1 MSTLDMHERPNAS
14 PSGGFF
20 IQSRAGESGN
30 FEVVIPWP
38 DGGLAHF
45 WRENDAVGA
54 PWHGP
59 AIFGSGRYFGA
70 SVADSDFAAFQSSS
84 IKNLE
89 VIAVTEGGQVEHWWR
104 ENGGAFIWHKAAT
117 LFEDGTGVPAL
128 AYTFATFKED
138 EFGLGIDLDSHD
150 PSEFYFAMPFRDGGL
165 RLVSR
170 LNALDGPKEWK
181 EIGGFRER
189 PLALA
194 QAVLQDKD
202 FVGVGL
208 ALTTLRNA
216 TTYAGWREM
225 KEGVNDP
232 LVRGD
237 VVVAA
242 VSDQGALNIYVW
254 GVGPPVAFGSRD
266 IWVEGTSLSLP
277 TEHGHLLRPF
287 RGRPSILQSDYGL
300 SEAHGF
306 VPWSSAD
313 YGNLE
318 VVAPGKDGGIL
329 YFWRK
334 NGEHR
339 SPPHIS
345 NGWNFQAKIG
355 EAIYDEVSLIQSNYG
370 NDDHCNLEL
379 VARRRDQ
386 RGFDFFWREPD
397 LIWRGPFVVERETPV
412 GSVTQPLSTLPLSTD
427 DTLAALRSVRI
438 DFSVPER
445 DLRSWLGNPEYTPYP
460 AIANA
465 LLRLLCNSPLRHEVY
480 IDVIAYN
487 YEHTPS
493 TQSPRKV
500 EDVNT
505 TVLQAAIIEGY
516 NNRHGASAT
525 DLAEIIG

>member
-1 MSTLDMHERPNAS
+1 MGATLDMHERPDAS

-45 WRENDAVGA
+45 WRENDAPGA

-59 AIFGSGRYFGA
+59 AIFSSGQYVGA
-70 SVADSDFAAFQSSS
+70 SVADSDFAAFRSSS

-128 AYTFATFKED
+128 AYTFATFQEG
-138 EFGLGIDLDSHD
+138 EFGIDLDSHE
-150 PSEFYFAMPFRDGGL
+150 PSEFYFAVPFRDGGL

-181 EIGGFRER
+181 QIGGFREK
-189 PLALA
+189 PMNLGSS
-194 QAVLQDKD
+194 VLSDKN
-202 FVGVGL
+202 FVGVSL

-237 VVVAA
+237 IVIAA
-242 VSDQGALNIYVW
+242 VSDQGALNIYIW
-254 GVGPPVAFGSRD
+254 GAGPPVVFGSRD
-266 IWVEGTSLSLP
+266 IWTQGTSLTLP
-277 TEHGHLLRPF
+277 TELGQVLRPF

-306 VPWSSAD
+306 VPWSEAN

-329 YFWRK
+329 YFWRR
-334 NGEHR
+334 NGEHS
-339 SPPHIS
+339 SPTPITE
-345 NGWNFQAKIG
+345 GWTFQSKIG
-355 EAIYDEVSLIQSNYG
+355 EAVYDEVSLIQSNYG

-397 LIWRGPFVVERETPV
+397 LVWRGPFVVERQALV
-412 GSVTQPLSTLPLSTD
+412 GTVTQPILTQPLSTD
-427 DTLAALRSVRI
+427 DMLAALWSVRI
-438 DFSVPER
+438 DFSVPEG
-445 DLRSWLGNPEYTPYP
+445 DLRSWLENPEYTAYP

-465 LLRLLCNSPLRHEVY
+465 LLRLLRNSPLRREVY

-487 YEHTPS
+487 YEHTPD

-505 TVLQAAIIEGY
+505 TLLQAAIIEGY
-516 NNRHGASAT
+516 NNRHGTSAT
-525 DLAEIIG
+525 NLTEIIE

>member
-1 MSTLDMHERPNAS
+1 MGTTLDMHERPDAS

-20 IQSRAGESGN
+20 IQSRAGEAGN

-45 WRENDAVGA
+45 WRENDVPSA

-59 AIFGSGRYFGA
+59 AIFSSGQYVGA

-128 AYTFATFKED
+128 AYTFATFQEG
-138 EFGLGIDLDSHD
+138 EFGIDLDSHD
-150 PSEFYFAMPFRDGGL
+150 PSEFYFAVPFRDGGL

-181 EIGGFRER
+181 QIGGFHEK
-189 PLALA
+189 PMNMGSS
-194 QAVLQDKD
+194 VLSDKN
-202 FVGVGL
+202 FVGVSL

-237 VVVAA
+237 IVIAA

-254 GVGPPVAFGSRD
+254 GAGPPVVFGSRD
-266 IWVEGTSLSLP
+266 IWTQGTSLTLP
-277 TEHGHLLRPF
+277 TELGHVLRPF

-306 VPWSSAD
+306 VPWSEAN

-329 YFWRK
+329 YFWRR
-334 NGEHR
+334 NGEHS
-339 SPPHIS
+339 SPTPITE
-345 NGWNFQAKIG
+345 GWTFQSKIG

-379 VARRRDQ
+379 VARRRNQ
-386 RGFDFFWREPD
+386 RGFDFFWRDEQLRWHGPMQIGPPPVEFRRRDFSLEIDDQPGPSRVSEREPMEQLTQPEMLGD
-397 LIWRGPFVVERETPV
+397 ELKKLMGWSILGGALTVKTEASLVPEGLIWSMVLGLVVM
-412 GSVTQPLSTLPLSTD
+412 TLVKP
-427 DTLAALRSVRI
+427 
-438 DFSVPER
+438 
-445 DLRSWLGNPEYTPYP
+445 
-460 AIANA
+460 
-465 LLRLLCNSPLRHEVY
+465 
-480 IDVIAYN
+480 
-487 YEHTPS
+487 
-493 TQSPRKV
+493 
-500 EDVNT
+500 
-505 TVLQAAIIEGY
+505 
-516 NNRHGASAT
+516 
-525 DLAEIIG
+525 

>member
-1 MSTLDMHERPNAS
+1 MATLDMHERPDAS

-20 IQSRAGESGN
+20 IQSRAGKSGN

-45 WRENDAVGA
+45 WRENDAPSL

-59 AIFGSGRYFGA
+59 AIFGSGRYVGV
-70 SVADSDFAAFQSSS
+70 SVTDSDFAAFRSSS

-89 VIAVTEGGQVEHWWR
+89 VIAVTEGGKVEHWWR

-117 LFEDGTGVPAL
+117 LFEDGAGVPAL
-128 AYTFATFKED
+128 AYTFATFQED
-138 EFGLGIDLDSHD
+138 EFGLGIDLDAHD
-150 PSEFYFAMPFRDGGL
+150 ASEFYVAVPFRDGGL

-181 EIGGFRER
+181 QFAGFR
-189 PLALA
+189 A
-194 QAVLQDKD
+194 QPIHLGPSLLPDKH

-216 TTYAGWREM
+216 TTFSGWREM
-225 KEGVNDP
+225 KEGINDP

-237 VVVAA
+237 IVVAA

-254 GVGPPVAFGSRD
+254 GVGPPVMFGSRD
-266 IWVEGTSLSLP
+266 IWTQGTSLTLP
-277 TEHGHLLRPF
+277 TELGHVLRPF

-306 VPWSSAD
+306 VPWSEAN

-334 NGEHR
+334 NGEHS
-339 SPPHIS
+339 SPTPITE
-345 NGWNFQAKIG
+345 GWTFQAKIG
-355 EAIYDEVSLIQSNYG
+355 EAIYDEVSLIQSNFG
-370 NDDHCNLEL
+370 NDDHCPLEL

-397 LIWRGPFVVERETPV
+397 LVWRGPFVVERQAPV
-412 GSVTQPLSTLPLSTD
+412 GTVTQPLSTPSLSTD
-427 DTLAALRSVRI
+427 DMLAALRSVRI
-438 DFSVPER
+438 DFSVPEGEVR
-445 DLRSWLGNPEYTPYP
+445 NWLGNPEFTPYP

-465 LLRLLCNSPLRHEVY
+465 LLRLLHNRPLRREVF
-480 IDVIAYN
+480 IDVIAFN
-487 YEHTPS
+487 YEHTPGI
-493 TQSPRKV
+493 QSPRKV
-500 EDVNT
+500 EDVNV

-525 DLAEIIG
+525 NLAEIIG